1 MDGSTGFK
9 SGAFGTDGRKGAKRK
24 TWSQLGP
31 PFSAVVSAIAG
42 VAPQTLVTLGA
53 KGGVLGWYTAN
64 TLQGH
69 GQSTHYIP
77 VWALGVHS

>member
-1 MDGSTGFK
+1 VDGSTGFK

-42 VAPQTLVTLGA
+42 VTPQTLVNTYIISSTYHA
-53 KGGVLGWYTAN
+53 GGISVG
-64 TLQGH
+64 
-69 GQSTHYIP
+69 IP
-77 VWALGVHS
+77 PLDVDLAR